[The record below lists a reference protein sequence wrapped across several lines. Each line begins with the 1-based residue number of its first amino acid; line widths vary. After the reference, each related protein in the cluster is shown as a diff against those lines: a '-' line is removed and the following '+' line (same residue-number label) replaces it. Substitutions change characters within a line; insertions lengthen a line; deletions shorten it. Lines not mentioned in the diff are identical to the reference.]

1 MKIVGVGCGP
11 GMLTRKAIQAIQS
24 AHLIVGSERAL
35 DLVRDVLPSHAEIR
49 EIDDYKIL
57 RTLPEHAVILSTGD
71 PMISGLG
78 YLGGEI
84 IPGISSVQL
93 GAAKTGVT
101 LTNLFLITAHGRDHD
116 QAVADCCEMI
126 AARRKV
132 CIIAD
137 PAFPVRTLGQ
147 KLTEV
152 DPKAE
157 IIICENLG
165 YPDEQITKGTARN
178 PPAVQ
183 GGMFI
188 LFVINHGKS

>member
-11 GMLTRKAIQAIQS
+11 GMLTRAAIQAIKS

-35 DLVRDVLPSHAEIR
+35 DLVRDILPRKAETRVI
-49 EIDDYKIL
+49 ENYKGL

-78 YLGGEI
+78 FLGGEV

-116 QAVADCCEMI
+116 QAVADCCDMI
-126 AARRKV
+126 SAKRKV

-137 PAFPVRTLGQ
+137 PAFPVITLGQ
-147 KLTEV
+147 KLADV
-152 DPKAE
+152 DPDTQ

-165 YPDEQITKGTARN
+165 YPDERITKGTARN
-178 PPAVQ
+178 PPASQ

-188 LFVINHGKS
+188 LFVTVS

>member
-11 GMLTRKAIQAIQS
+11 GMLTRAAIQAIQS

-35 DLVRDVLPSHAEIR
+35 DLVRDVLPTHAEVR
-49 EIDDYKIL
+49 EIDNYKAL

-101 LTNLFLITAHGRDHD
+101 LINLFLITAHGRDHD
-116 QAVADCCEMI
+116 QAVTDCCEMI
-126 AARRKV
+126 SAKRKV

-137 PAFPVRTLGQ
+137 PAFPVSALGQ
-147 KLTEV
+147 KLANGNPE
-152 DPKAE
+152 AQ

-165 YPDEQITKGTARN
+165 YPDERIVKGTARH
-178 PPAVQ
+178 PPVAQ

-188 LFVINHGKS
+188 LFVTVS

>member
-11 GMLTRKAIQAIQS
+11 GMLTRAAIQVIQS

-35 DLVRDVLPSHAEIR
+35 DLVRDVLPTHADIR
-49 EIDDYKIL
+49 EIDNYKAL

-78 YLGGEI
+78 YLGGEV

-116 QAVADCCEMI
+116 QAVADCCDMI
-126 AARRKV
+126 SAKRRV

-137 PAFPVRTLGQ
+137 PAFPVSILGQ
-147 KLTEV
+147 KLADV
-152 DPKAE
+152 DPDTQ

-165 YPDEQITKGTARN
+165 YPDERITKGTARN
-178 PPAVQ
+178 PPAAQ

-188 LFVINHGKS
+188 LFVTVS

>member
-49 EIDDYKIL
+49 EIDDYKTL

-78 YLGGEI
+78 YLGGEV

-116 QAVADCCEMI
+116 QAVNDCCEMI
-126 AARRKV
+126 SAKRKV

-137 PAFPVRTLGQ
+137 PAFPISALGQ

-152 DPKAE
+152 DPEAQ

-165 YPDEQITKGTARN
+165 YPDECITKGTAKN

-188 LFVINHGKS
+188 LFITVS